1 MVDATTEC
9 PYRGVVNYEWD
20 LAKARGNRRK
30 HGIDFRDTIAAL
42 DDPRRLEEIDDRL
55 AYGEE
60 RIMVIGMAAA
70 RVLFVVVTNRGE
82 ETCRLISARKATR
95 HEEDRYYA
103 GDSDAW

>member
-1 MVDATTEC
+1 MS
-9 PYRGVVNYEWD
+9 YEWD
-20 LAKARGNRRK
+20 PAKARGNRQK
-30 HGIDFRDTIAAL
+30 PGIDFRDAIAAL

-60 RIMVIGMAAA
+60 RTIVIGMAAA

-82 ETCRLISARKATR
+82 DTCRLISARKATR

-103 GDSDAW
+103 SDSDAW